1 MWIELLK
8 TNKCVLN
15 LPEEKLHSSLFKI
28 SIPLS
33 TEKRQGVPVF
43 AIAGQNTFI
52 QSKNEILMRSR
63 LADENG
69 EEISGVEGLV
79 GAIADFELKTGLILA
94 ACIITKKDGSI
105 LIKVLYL
112 TDAPVTVYRKT

>member
-1 MWIELLK
+1 MLLLQSQTRLPEVEQEFVITADKDIEYLVWIEFLK

-15 LPEEKLHSSLFKI
+15 LHEEKLHSSLFKI

-52 QSKNEILMRSR
+52 QSKNENLMRSR
-63 LADENG
+63 LADEN
-69 EEISGVEGLV
+69 
-79 GAIADFELKTGLILA
+79 
-94 ACIITKKDGSI
+94 
-105 LIKVLYL
+105 
-112 TDAPVTVYRKT
+112 